1 MQAPLETDDTSPQTT
16 AKCKEMVNEACKL
29 LDVELAVAHQVAHQ
43 KNREIAHPTASMW
56 QHKPKP
62 NKMAAQALQAYKPKP
77 KPYKLL
83 EPILSPQWL
92 CVANGGPSLS
102 L

>member
-56 QHKPKP
+56 QHK
-62 NKMAAQALQAYKPKP
+62 
-77 KPYKLL
+77 
-83 EPILSPQWL
+83 LSGH
-92 CVANGGPSLS
+92 VTSLS
-102 L
+102 QLLGNYHQHEC